1 MAAIKWFPHFSV
13 RMTGWSKEA
22 SGGFLS
28 IKDANHRLNLAEF
41 IIHFFSCQ
49 PQPNPVI
56 AIITGQSSMR
66 PRSMFSPSD
75 IIRLPGGVCLCR
87 CLDPPLDQP
96 ACWAL
101 RKGFVPSGLPEA
113 ALVSPLT
120 PPHFLSAADTQT
132 ERDPTPSSLFHWCL
146 FQSATI
152 GLGLQRRAV

>member
-1 MAAIKWFPHFSV
+1 MEQRGF
-13 RMTGWSKEA
+13 
-22 SGGFLS
+22 GGFLS
-28 IKDANHRLNLAEF
+28 IKDANQRLYLAAF

-75 IIRLPGGVCLCR
+75 IIRLSAGVCLCR

-132 ERDPTPSSLFHWCL
+132 ERDPTPSSLFHRCL